1 MPLCC
6 RINGTIE
13 TVTPEI
19 LAIPQR
25 RNYNEVPVQ
34 SASHNIDNLFQ
45 FFLFCFCKRGMTSHP
60 PPPPYPP
67 EKRKSPPL
75 NWARVSFIRRRY
87 GLSRNFFSLNSRKDC
102 ATSPKSFW
110 AAVQPEQRQDPRAR
124 ALPMRHVRGVLR
136 FPFVFI
142 LSKSFQKITLH
153 NFKKTF

>member
-45 FFLFCFCKRGMTSHP
+45 FFF
-60 PPPPYPP
+60 
-67 EKRKSPPL
+67 
-75 NWARVSFIRRRY
+75 
-87 GLSRNFFSLNSRKDC
+87 
-102 ATSPKSFW
+102 
-110 AAVQPEQRQDPRAR
+110 
-124 ALPMRHVRGVLR
+124 VL
-136 FPFVFI
+136 
-142 LSKSFQKITLH
+142 LLQKGDD
-153 NFKKTF
+153 